1 MRDYQG
7 RLISYRAKQ
16 EKGVGL
22 ETTTLTLRRPS
33 QPLYRKAINGIRS
46 WTRNKNLFAAFTKGW
61 KRKGSE
67 SIYLVTR
74 PPL

>member
-46 WTRNKNLFAAFTKGW
+46 WTRNKNLFPTSQKGGSG
-61 KRKGSE
+61 KGVSHE
-67 SIYLVTR
+67 VDRRASSL
-74 PPL
+74 